1 VGLKEEFMQKLYFLD
16 TAPLIYFIE
25 GNSQYQETLNAF
37 FKANEDGRILMASSV
52 LTITEILIHP
62 LKLGKYELAL
72 KYRQILS
79 GSDNF
84 NIFDINQETAFQA
97 AEMRAKYGIKTPD
110 AFQIA
115 SGIQSKS
122 DYFLTNDF
130 QLKKVKEIEVIL
142 INELSEIILK

>member
-1 VGLKEEFMQKLYFLD
+1 VGLKPEFLQKLYFLD
-16 TAPLIYFIE
+16 TAPLIYLIE
-25 GNSQYQETLNAF
+25 GNSQYQETLNVF
-37 FKANEDGRILMASSV
+37 FKANEDGGILMASSV
-52 LTITEILIHP
+52 LTITEILIQP

-97 AEMRAKYGIKTPD
+97 AELRAKYGIKTPD
-110 AFQIA
+110 AIQIA

>member
-1 VGLKEEFMQKLYFLD
+1 MD
-16 TAPLIYFIE
+16 TAPLIYLIE
-25 GNSQYQETLNAF
+25 GNSQYQETLNVF
-37 FKANEDGRILMASSV
+37 FKANEDGGILMASSV
-52 LTITEILIHP
+52 LTITEILIQP
-62 LKLGKYELAL
+62 FKLGKYELAL

-97 AEMRAKYGIKTPD
+97 AELRAKYGIKTPD
-110 AFQIA
+110 AIQIA